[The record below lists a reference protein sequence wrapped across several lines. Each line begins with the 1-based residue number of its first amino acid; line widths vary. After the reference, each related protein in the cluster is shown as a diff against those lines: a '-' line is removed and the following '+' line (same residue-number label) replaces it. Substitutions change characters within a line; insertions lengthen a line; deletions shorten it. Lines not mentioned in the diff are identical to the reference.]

1 MAELKAMNEAQRA
14 AYYASEIQRAK
25 SGGLTDKQG
34 SGKTQAADPGRIV
47 TGSGVLQTSDTARHV
62 HAEAQRHAAK
72 IENWLTPTEIVQAN
86 SAGRQAAY
94 ARGEKDGN
102 AISRAGEAAV
112 RAAADAKAPK

>member
-34 SGKTQAADPGRIV
+34 SGKTQATDTGRIMA
-47 TGSGVLQTSDTARHV
+47 GSGVIQTSDTARHV
-62 HAEAQRHAAK
+62 HAISEAKARSV
-72 IENWLTPTEIVQAN
+72 ERLLTPTEIVQAN

-102 AISRAGEAAV
+102 AISRSGEAAV
-112 RAAADAKAPK
+112 RAAADAKVKQ